1 MGKFYLK
8 RIHMQAFGRF
18 FDTTIGPFTPGLNV
32 VYGKNEAGKTTTS
45 AFIRGVLFGWED
57 ARGSK
62 NVYKPASAERAGA
75 LIFEKRKAAL
85 AGKAKAGD
93 TVELSRVRNVD
104 GLQAKPED
112 AARIVDD
119 IDKDTYG
126 TVFAL
131 TSDEL
136 RGLGDA
142 GDMTSRLLTAG
153 SGTEVSPAAA
163 LAAIDARIATYTSRA
178 AAATHS
184 FPNLKKQ
191 LDACRAQL
199 AEAREE
205 SDRFKD
211 EDRERRD
218 LTRRRH
224 SVALDLAEANARIEA
239 LAALKADIDRLSGQ
253 ENEALRLRDEAQ
265 REMDA
270 AEAAAQAAINAGA
283 ARMTAAD
290 EAAIRDAI
298 EREQAAQARISH
310 RLEAAQ
316 DDFSDAR
323 ARYAATQDKSEAS
336 SPKRPV
342 LPAIAVIALA
352 IAGAAWVLAGSR
364 MESMAACIVGFVCMA
379 AAVVL
384 AVAMAVGLRP
394 KAAASRDAAEAA
406 RRDMLEKKSVLESRE
421 TEALEQDMRIEAV
434 LKSAGLSEAGRSLRR
449 AVELVDAAR
458 AARVAREAAVSRLQ
472 EATAR
477 RDAFAR
483 SAEECRARQLEC
495 LEECGFNSDASLA
508 EIEAQAAS
516 ADQKRAALTEQLEA
530 CNRRIGELNQI
541 LAAAERDTDLDL
553 LKTERAQIVTRQH
566 ESGVELV
573 RLLLA
578 RRMMEQ
584 AVRTWEGESQPEV
597 YARASELMALMTDG
611 AWGAVRA
618 DESGAVRAVD
628 AIGRAWEPRLLSLGT
643 CQQLYLALRIAL
655 LECVEQ
661 VGASLP
667 VLADDILVNFDD
679 DRRRGAVRALVE
691 LAQKRQ
697 VIVFTCHKEVV
708 DLMGS
713 YAKDCK
719 ILGL

>member
-1 MGKFYLK
+1 
-8 RIHMQAFGRF
+8 
-18 FDTTIGPFTPGLNV
+18 
-32 VYGKNEAGKTTTS
+32 
-45 AFIRGVLFGWED
+45 
-57 ARGSK
+57 
-62 NVYKPASAERAGA
+62 
-75 LIFEKRKAAL
+75 
-85 AGKAKAGD
+85 
-93 TVELSRVRNVD
+93 
-104 GLQAKPED
+104 
-112 AARIVDD
+112 
-119 IDKDTYG
+119 
-126 TVFAL
+126 
-131 TSDEL
+131 
-136 RGLGDA
+136 
-142 GDMTSRLLTAG
+142 
-153 SGTEVSPAAA
+153 
-163 LAAIDARIATYTSRA
+163 
-178 AAATHS
+178 
-184 FPNLKKQ
+184 
-191 LDACRAQL
+191 
-199 AEAREE
+199 
-205 SDRFKD
+205 
-211 EDRERRD
+211 
-218 LTRRRH
+218 
-224 SVALDLAEANARIEA
+224 
-239 LAALKADIDRLSGQ
+239 
-253 ENEALRLRDEAQ
+253 
-265 REMDA
+265 
-270 AEAAAQAAINAGA
+270 
-283 ARMTAAD
+283 
-290 EAAIRDAI
+290 
-298 EREQAAQARISH
+298 
-310 RLEAAQ
+310 
-316 DDFSDAR
+316 
-323 ARYAATQDKSEAS
+323 
-336 SPKRPV
+336 
-342 LPAIAVIALA
+342 
-352 IAGAAWVLAGSR
+352 
-364 MESMAACIVGFVCMA
+364 
-379 AAVVL
+379 
-384 AVAMAVGLRP
+384 
-394 KAAASRDAAEAA
+394 
-406 RRDMLEKKSVLESRE
+406 MLEKKSVLESRE

-449 AVELVDAAR
+449 AIELVDAAR

-495 LEECGFNSDASLA
+495 LEECGFNSDASPA
-508 EIEAQAAS
+508 EVEAQAAS

-566 ESGVELV
+566 ESGVELA

-611 AWGAVRA
+611 AWRAVRA

-713 YAKDCK
+713 YANDCK

>member
-62 NVYKPASAERAGA
+62 NVYKPASAERAGT

-85 AGKAKAGD
+85 AGKAEAGD
-93 TVELSRVRNVD
+93 TAELSRVRNVD

-224 SVALDLAEANARIEA
+224 SVALDLAEANAHIEA

-394 KAAASRDAAEAA
+394 KAVASRDAAEAA

-483 SAEECRARQLEC
+483 SAEECRALQLEC
-495 LEECGFNSDASLA
+495 LEECGFNSDASPA
-508 EIEAQAAS
+508 EVEAQAAS

-566 ESGVELV
+566 ESGVELA

>member
-18 FDTTIGPFTPGLNV
+18 FDTTIGPFAPGLNV

-85 AGKAKAGD
+85 ASKAKAGD

-104 GLQAKPED
+104 GLQVKPED

-126 TVFAL
+126 TVFSL

-336 SPKRPV
+336 APKRPA

-384 AVAMAVGLRP
+384 AVAMAAGLRP

-449 AVELVDAAR
+449 AIELVDAAR
-458 AARVAREAAVSRLQ
+458 AARVAREAAVLRLQ

-508 EIEAQAAS
+508 EVEAQAAS

-541 LAAAERDTDLDL
+541 LTAAERDTDLDL

-566 ESGVELV
+566 ESGVELA